1 MLNYGG
7 MDCAKRNAI
16 FRGPLLYLR
25 KYVESKEQYLL
36 QYLMSFHKWCSDLK
50 SNVLHSR
57 WKQDYPNIYTHNNF
71 KIQAITWPDAIQ
83 WNAIQLTDLQCL
95 SIPSSCDS
103 FKTNSRWCLNVNKM
117 SDQPVWWGLWVA
129 IDKAGVEKF
138 WTISASQD
146 SDTKWTEHFGRPRR
160 QRRLEFCLNS
170 YILYEFVIEKSH
182 YVHQRHIGINISL
195 PNIAYSTRDII

>member
-57 WKQDYPNIYTHNNF
+57 WKQDYPNIYTHNNS

-83 WNAIQLTDLQCL
+83 
-95 SIPSSCDS
+95 
-103 FKTNSRWCLNVNKM
+103 
-117 SDQPVWWGLWVA
+117 
-129 IDKAGVEKF
+129 
-138 WTISASQD
+138 
-146 SDTKWTEHFGRPRR
+146 
-160 QRRLEFCLNS
+160 
-170 YILYEFVIEKSH
+170 
-182 YVHQRHIGINISL
+182 
-195 PNIAYSTRDII
+195 